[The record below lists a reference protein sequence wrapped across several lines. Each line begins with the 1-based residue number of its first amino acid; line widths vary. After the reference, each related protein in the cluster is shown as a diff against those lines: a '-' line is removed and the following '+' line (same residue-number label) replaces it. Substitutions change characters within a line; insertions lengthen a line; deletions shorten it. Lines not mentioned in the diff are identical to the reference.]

1 MQNDFDPLDHEQ
13 QDGERAEVRQA
24 RELAAKQAQAD
35 FVWLMS
41 DPRGRRIV
49 WSQLA
54 AAGVF
59 RSTFDH
65 NPQQMAFAE
74 GHRSAGL
81 RLMSQLLTLTP
92 DHYHTMTKENTQ

>member
-1 MQNDFDPLDHEQ
+1 MQNDFDPRDTEQ
-13 QDGERAEVRQA
+13 IEQERSAAAQA
-24 RELAAKQAQAD
+24 ADLAAKQEQAD
-35 FVWLMS
+35 FRWLMS
-41 DPRGRRIV
+41 DPRGRRLV
-49 WSQLA
+49 WAQLA

-59 RSTFDH
+59 RTTFDP